1 MELRRINADNALP
14 PQGGAYSNAVE
25 ISKHERMLFV
35 SGQIPVELDGHV
47 PDDFMEQ
54 GRLVWRN
61 ITAQLEAAG
70 MTLDNV
76 VKVNVFLSDRK
87 FAMDNRALRHEVLG
101 ERCPASTVIVCDI
114 FDAAWLLEIEVI
126 AVA

>member
-14 PQGGAYSNAVE
+14 PQGGAYSNAIE
-25 ISKHERMLFV
+25 ISKYERLLFV

-47 PDDFMEQ
+47 PGDFMEQ

-61 ITAQLEAAG
+61 ISAQLDAAD

-76 VKVNVFLSDRK
+76 VKVTVFLSDRK
-87 FAMDNRALRHEVLG
+87 FAMDNRALRREVLG

-114 FDAAWLLEIEVI
+114 FDAAWLLEIEV
-126 AVA
+126 VAAA